1 MYKKSKM
8 CVLAKKCLTRFTHL
22 SWIFARAQGW
32 VGHLSDLYQY
42 EYVKPYTNVNIENLK
57 QTRMGSGWAD
67 FVKHTTPL
75 FLLFSKFLSFWLI
88 LPRIYNSTCHDFS
101 CMMYTFIFPPVC
113 PIPHFLLIDT
123 GGQMNSKFV
132 LNNGDSS
139 DLNNYKTSNLV
150 DHRGR
155 VDHYVLRERKQLKG
169 RTDSA
174 TFDIV
179 RMWNNC
185 TGRTQIWNEVW
196 HYSSFLGRTA
206 ITGSNTLFFF
216 SKSLVLLNV

>member
-1 MYKKSKM
+1 MRFPKMKCHFPGKWIAKGFFITAQPQAGFHPTDWQLPSFQKCSNVRPPHSFFSLEESKTGLKKN
-8 CVLAKKCLTRFTHL
+8 TE
-22 SWIFARAQGW
+22 I
-32 VGHLSDLYQY
+32 
-42 EYVKPYTNVNIENLK
+42 I
-57 QTRMGSGWAD
+57 
-67 FVKHTTPL
+67 
-75 FLLFSKFLSFWLI
+75 
-88 LPRIYNSTCHDFS
+88 
-101 CMMYTFIFPPVC
+101 
-113 PIPHFLLIDT
+113 PIPLIY
-123 GGQMNSKFV
+123 
-132 LNNGDSS
+132 
-139 DLNNYKTSNLV
+139 NYKTSNLV